1 MNINQ
6 NLDFSEFPKPTYDQW
21 KNEAIKSLK
30 GADFEKK
37 LFSQTLEGIL
47 LLPIYNMLDLDNLP
61 YLSNHPGVSPYL
73 RGNYASGTIARKWEI
88 AQSIPF
94 SNHAEFNSQLRQAL
108 ANGQDAI
115 TININ
120 RHEYYQFFPLA
131 VNCGTKFI
139 HQDDLSAAFDGI
151 NLEDYPI
158 YFNAGDIYS
167 EFAPL
172 FIDYLNSKEYDLTKI
187 KGNIGADPFGEILIN
202 GGSKYSVDHLISSLA
217 ETISILH
224 DSVPNYGAITLNGA
238 FYYNAG
244 ATAVQELA
252 FSFANLIDLITKLS
266 QYGLQPHQIFPKIRL
281 HFSVS
286 SDFFMNIAKLR
297 AARVLWAKLAEAYG
311 LDATY
316 QKVKIHSST
325 SMRDK
330 TKLDPYVNILR
341 NSIAGLSA
349 ILGNSES
356 IDIGNFDFAYGHPSE
371 LSLRIS
377 RNTQLVLLHEAHL
390 NDTID
395 PVSGSY
401 YIESLTNDLIN
412 SAWKLFLDIDTSG
425 GFWNA
430 IQSGNIQSLIADS
443 ANIIDQSY
451 QTRRSTLLGT
461 NKYPILKQKLPT
473 DNPPYQFK
481 DIAFKELTP
490 KITEV
495 QSIKI
500 TRFAYQ
506 FELLR
511 DNASKFEQITGA
523 LPQILMLNF
532 GEVNEWKPRND
543 FALDFLQVAGFDC
556 IQSPAFNSYEDAM
569 IFFIDQSCP
578 NSIAICSSD
587 AKYESLL
594 PELSFLIKKYK
605 PMCNIILAGYP
616 EGMIDEYKS
625 YGIDHFVHLKANI
638 FETLSDIQKY
648 SVLPII
654 KERN

>member
-1 MNINQ
+1 MNINN

-21 KNEAIKSLK
+21 KDEAIKSLK

-37 LFSQTLEGIL
+37 LFSQTFEGIL
-47 LLPIYNMLDLDNLP
+47 LRPIYNLLDLEAIP
-61 YLSNHPGVSPYL
+61 YLATYPGESPYL
-73 RGNYASGTIARKWEI
+73 RGNFASGNISRKWEI
-88 AQSIPF
+88 AQTIPF
-94 SNHAEFNSQLRQAL
+94 NDNFEFNTHLKTAL

-115 TININ
+115 SININ
-120 RHEYYQFFPLA
+120 RHEYYQFVPFA
-131 VNCGTKFI
+131 VNCGTKFA
-139 HQDDLSAAFDGI
+139 HRDDFSAAFDGI

-167 EFAPL
+167 EFAPV
-172 FIDYLNSKEYDLTKI
+172 FIDYLKSKGYDLTKI

-202 GGSKYSVDHLISSLA
+202 GGSKHSVEHLISSLA

-224 DSVPNYGAITLNGA
+224 NSLPNYGAITLNGA

-252 FSFANLIDLITKLS
+252 FTFANLIELITQLS
-266 QYGLQPHQIFPKIRL
+266 QKGLQPHQIFPKIRL
-281 HFSVS
+281 HLSVS

-297 AARVLWAKLAEAYG
+297 AARVLWAKLVEAYG

-330 TKLDPYVNILR
+330 TKLDPWVNILR

-356 IDIGNFDFAYGHPSE
+356 IDIGNFDFAYGHPTE
-371 LSLRIS
+371 FSLRIS

-390 NDTID
+390 TDTID

-401 YIESLTNDLIN
+401 YIESLTNELIH

-430 IQSGNIQSLIADS
+430 IQSGNIQSLISDS
-443 ANIIDQSY
+443 ANKIDQAY
-451 QTRRSTLLGT
+451 QTRRATLLGT
-461 NKYPILKQKLPT
+461 NKYPILKQKLPE
-473 DNPPYQFK
+473 DNPPYHFK
-481 DIAFKELTP
+481 DIAFDELTP

-495 QSIKI
+495 PSIKI

-511 DNASKFEQITGA
+511 QNALKFEEKTGA

-532 GEVNEWKPRND
+532 GELNEWKPRND
-543 FALDFLQVAGFDC
+543 FALDFLQVAGFEC
-556 IQSPAFNSYEDAM
+556 LQSPAFDSYEDAM

-578 NSIAICSSD
+578 QTIAICSSD
-587 AKYESLL
+587 AKYESIL
-594 PELSFLIKKYK
+594 PELTFLIKKYK

-616 EGMIDEYKS
+616 EGKIEEYKS

-648 SVLPII
+648 SVLSII
-654 KERN
+654 KEGI

>member
-1 MNINQ
+1 MNINK
-6 NLDFSEFPKPTYDQW
+6 NLDFSEFPIPTYEEW
-21 KNEAIKSLK
+21 KDEAIKSLK

-37 LFSQTLEGIL
+37 LFSQTFEGIL
-47 LLPIYNMLDLDNLP
+47 LRPIYNLLDLDNLP
-61 YLSNHPGVSPYL
+61 FLSNRPGESPYL
-73 RGNYASGTIARKWEI
+73 RGNYASGFISHKWEI
-88 AQSIPF
+88 AQSMPF
-94 SNHAEFNSQLRQAL
+94 FDHSEFNSQLKQAL
-108 ANGQDAI
+108 ANGQDSI
-115 TININ
+115 TVNIN
-120 RHEYYQFFPLA
+120 RHEYYQFVPFA
-131 VNCGTKFI
+131 VNCGTQFA
-139 HQDDLSAAFDGI
+139 HRDDFSAAFDEI

-167 EFAPL
+167 EFTPV
-172 FIDYLNSKEYDLTKI
+172 FIDYLKSKEYDLIKI

-202 GGSKYSVDHLISSLA
+202 GGSKHSVDHLISSLA
-217 ETISILH
+217 ETISILN
-224 DSVPNYGAITLNGA
+224 DSLPNYGAITLNGA

-252 FSFANLIDLITKLS
+252 FTFANLIELITKLS
-266 QYGLQPHQIFPKIRL
+266 QKGLQPHQIFPKIRL

-297 AARVLWAKLAEAYG
+297 AARVLWAKLVEAYG

-330 TKLDPYVNILR
+330 TKLDPWVNILR

-349 ILGNSES
+349 ILGNTES
-356 IDIGNFDFAYGHPSE
+356 LDIGNFDFAYGHPTE
-371 LSLRIS
+371 FSLRIS

-390 NDTID
+390 TDTVD

-401 YIESLTNDLIN
+401 YIESLTNELIH
-412 SAWKLFLDIDTSG
+412 SAWKLFMDIDTSG

-430 IQSGNIQSLIADS
+430 IQLGNIQSLISDS
-443 ANIIDQSY
+443 ANKIDQAY
-451 QTRRSTLLGT
+451 QTRRNILVGT
-461 NKYPILKQKLPT
+461 NKYPILKQKLPE

-481 DIAFKELTP
+481 DIAFNELTP

-495 QSIKI
+495 PSIKI

-511 DNASKFEQITGA
+511 QNALKFEEQTGA

-532 GEVNEWKPRND
+532 GELNEWKPRND

-556 IQSPAFNSYEDAM
+556 LQSPVFNSYEDAM
-569 IFFIDQSCP
+569 NFFIDQDCP
-578 NSIAICSSD
+578 NTIAICSSD
-587 AKYESLL
+587 AKYELLL

-616 EGMIDEYKS
+616 EGKIEEYKS

-638 FETLSDIQKY
+638 VETLTAIQKY
-648 SVLPII
+648 SVLSII
-654 KERN
+654 KEGN